1 MNLFQYY
8 SIDECLDT
16 KLVIKKLNELKRE
29 GRIDYK
35 IEDQDLIKVKDID
48 LDEDEIQDLIN
59 MFDNNDV
66 FPYLEKDEDDE
77 DDSYLYDDMDDDSY
91 DY

>member
-16 KLVIKKLNELKRE
+16 KLVINKLNELKKE

-59 MFDNNDV
+59 MFDDNDV
-66 FPYLEKDEDDE
+66 FPYLEKDDDDTG
-77 DDSYLYDDMDDDSY
+77 DDYLYDDMDDNY

>member
-16 KLVIKKLNELKRE
+16 KLVIKKLNELKKE

-48 LDEDEIQDLIN
+48 LDEDEIEDLIKL
-59 MFDNNDV
+59 FDSNDV